1 MGSPAAWI
9 LSFTLCGALIAPAWG
24 GEPKTAADIARKL
37 VCYCGTC
44 SNQTIHDCTCG
55 TAGQARQEIRDRLDR
70 GETPTEIVASFTDRF
85 GEKILI
91 APTKRGFNLVAWVT
105 PFVALLAGSFGLLLA
120 IRRWS
125 LAPVAMAAE
134 TADGLPPDSSED
146 PKLLERLER
155 EIAEI
160 ED

>member
-1 MGSPAAWI
+1 MGRTAVWFLVLTFLGAPDPI
-9 LSFTLCGALIAPAWG
+9 LRAE
-24 GEPKTAADIARKL
+24 EPETAAAIAGKL

-44 SNQTIHDCTCG
+44 SNQTIQDCTCG

-91 APTKRGFNLVAWVT
+91 APTKKGFNLVAWVT
-105 PFVALLAGSFGLLLA
+105 PFVALLAAAFGLLLA

-125 LAPVAMAAE
+125 HAPVAVAAK
-134 TADGLPPDSSED
+134 TAGGLPPVSSED

>member
-9 LSFTLCGALIAPAWG
+9 LSFTLFGALIAPARAV
-24 GEPKTAADIARKL
+24 EPDTAADIARKL

-70 GETPTEIVASFTDRF
+70 AETPAEIVASFTERF
-85 GEKILI
+85 GEQVLI

-105 PFVALLAGSFGLLLA
+105 PFVALLAASFGLLMA

-125 LAPVAMAAE
+125 LAPVGVAAE
-134 TADGLPPDSSED
+134 TAGGLPPVSSED